1 MFIIH
6 NMDGYYL
13 ELIKTSF
20 KFRNA
25 GSECAVDAKDSQ
37 DSLINFV
44 KSKVRHP
51 EVTTLKYDPVPVIP
65 NNLSYV

>member
-1 MFIIH
+1 
-6 NMDGYYL
+6 MDGYYYYL

-25 GSECAVDAKDSQ
+25 GSECVVDAKDSQ

-51 EVTTLKYDPVPVIP
+51 EVTILKYDPDPVIP
-65 NNLSYV
+65 PTTCHMFN